1 MLAATLVYFCPVA
14 IIVQSG
20 ESKAFSSLYSN
31 LLKLNESQGEQGK
44 NTEPEKQM

>member
-1 MLAATLVYFCPVA
+1 MLAATLVSVVSVA
-14 IIVQSG
+14 IIVQAG
-20 ESKAFSSLYSN
+20 ERKPFSSLYCN

>member
-1 MLAATLVYFCPVA
+1 MLAATVASVSVA
-14 IIVQSG
+14 IMVQQG
-20 ESKAFSSLYSN
+20 ERWAFSSLHRN

>member
-1 MLAATLVYFCPVA
+1 MLAATLVYFVSVA

-20 ESKAFSSLYSN
+20 GSKTFSGVYSN
-31 LLKLNESQGEQGK
+31 LLKLNEPQGEQGK

>member
-1 MLAATLVYFCPVA
+1 MLAATLVCFISVA
-14 IIVQSG
+14 IIVQPWERGS
-20 ESKAFSSLYSN
+20 FSNVYSN